1 MTLMYFI
8 PLFSNA
14 LEAML
19 LEKQLTARVPFSI
32 FWYKDWGILFL
43 FKIIINL
50 ALEKTQKKLKIFPI
64 FQSENDK
71 TYWTKEQWSQTQLF
85 SVTIVRGVG
94 LVLNDPPDTTSHFC

>member
-32 FWYKDWGILFL
+32 FWYKEWGILFL
-43 FKIIINL
+43 F
-50 ALEKTQKKLKIFPI
+50 
-64 FQSENDK
+64 
-71 TYWTKEQWSQTQLF
+71 
-85 SVTIVRGVG
+85 
-94 LVLNDPPDTTSHFC
+94 